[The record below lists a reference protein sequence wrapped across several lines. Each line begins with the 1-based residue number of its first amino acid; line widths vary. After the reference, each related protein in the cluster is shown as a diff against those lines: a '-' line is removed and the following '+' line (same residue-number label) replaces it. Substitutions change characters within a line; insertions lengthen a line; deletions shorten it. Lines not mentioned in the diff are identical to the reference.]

1 MTDREGVTP
10 LPLKKYHA
18 EKEKSMDKHELHGWI
33 NTIISAAT
41 LVLMIIILVR

>member
-1 MTDREGVTP
+1 VTP

-33 NTIISAAT
+33 NTALLAVIF
-41 LVLMIIILVR
+41 VLMVVSLVR